1 MFRLGKGD
9 VMKIKI
15 EYELTATD
23 VGALQKAVDEL
34 CLELDRP
41 GILRTQAAALGLN
54 VEDIETFSGFV
65 KVGNA
70 AHGIDAASLAAI
82 VTLSLPIIKVGA
94 KVSEKVLLDVWRKI
108 LLPRIVRRFGDGSL
122 SPATSKKS
130 NAKPP
135 AKKKPLAGKASKP
148 KS

>member
-1 MFRLGKGD
+1 ME
-9 VMKIKI
+9 IKI

-23 VGALQKAVDEL
+23 VGAVQRAADEL

-41 GILRTQAAALGLN
+41 GILRTQAEILGLH

-65 KVGNA
+65 KIGNA
-70 AHGIDAASLAAI
+70 AHGIDTATLAAI
-82 VTLSLPIIKVGA
+82 VTLSLPVVKAGA

-108 LLPRIVRRFGDGSL
+108 LLPRIVKRFGDGAI
-122 SPATSKKS
+122 SPAVAAPKKPG
-130 NAKPP
+130 AKPP
-135 AKKKPLAGKASKP
+135 AKKKPPAGDASKP